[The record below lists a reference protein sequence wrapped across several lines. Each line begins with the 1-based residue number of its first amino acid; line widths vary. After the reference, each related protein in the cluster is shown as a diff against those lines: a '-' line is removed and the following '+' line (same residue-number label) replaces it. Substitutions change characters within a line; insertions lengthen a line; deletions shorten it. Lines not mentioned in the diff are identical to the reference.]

1 MIHNLKKIIKK
12 KLMSDT
18 SSFNSEDLSD
28 IEDEDTKSQ
37 TDKDKDKDK
46 EKEKGKDCICS
57 ENINLINS
65 ISNTLETILEKNKQL
80 SNYEEIIIN
89 QSKMYFSSFSV
100 PEISIKEYLM
110 RIQYYSGIE
119 KSTLILSLILIDK
132 MCKKSGILLTYYNI
146 HRILF
151 SSLLISI
158 KYNEDYYFDNTFYSQ
173 IAGVKPNELQLL
185 EYTFLFYNEFN
196 VFVKDFEYK
205 QYEQYL
211 ITNNSK
217 K

>member
-1 MIHNLKKIIKK
+1 MMHNLKKIIKK

-28 IEDEDTKSQ
+28 IENEDTKSQ

-46 EKEKGKDCICS
+46 EKEKGNDCICS

-80 SNYEEIIIN
+80 SNYKEIIIN

-158 KYNEDYYFDNTFYSQ
+158 KYNEDSYFDNTFYSQ
-173 IAGVKPNELQLL
+173 IAGVETNELQLL
-185 EYTFLFYNEFN
+185 EYTFLDYNEFN